1 MCCDSPHLSR
11 TLAFRFGLL
20 IAVVGL
26 LATGCFKAR
35 PPTPT
40 REAALATLR
49 AALEAWQKGEK
60 PDRLGEG
67 GQGISMSD
75 PDWSGGARLA
85 KFEIDEDRVQSAGF
99 DLKFPVKLWLG
110 DGQEDPQSVKFTI
123 VTSPARLVFRAFEG

>member
-1 MCCDSPHLSR
+1 MNCDSPHPGRVLV
-11 TLAFRFGLL
+11 FRFGLL
-20 IAVVGL
+20 LTLTGL
-26 LATGCFKAR
+26 LATGCFKVR

-60 PDRLGEG
+60 PDVPGQV
-67 GQGISMSD
+67 GQGISLSD

-85 KFEIDEDRVQSAGF
+85 KFEIDEDRVLQTGY

-110 DGQEDPQSVKFTI
+110 DGQEDPRSVKFTI
-123 VTSPARLVFRAFEG
+123 VTSPARLVVRDFGG

>member
-1 MCCDSPHLSR
+1 MVCDSPYPGRALV
-11 TLAFRFGLL
+11 FRFGLL
-20 IAVVGL
+20 LTLTGL

-49 AALEAWQKGEK
+49 AALEAWQKGET
-60 PDRLGEG
+60 PDRQGQG
-67 GQGISMSD
+67 GQGISLAD

-85 KFEIDEDRVQSAGF
+85 KFEIDEDRVLPAGY

-110 DGQEDPQSVKFTI
+110 DGEEDPRSVKFTI
-123 VTSPARLVFRAFEG
+123 VTSPARLVVRDFGG